1 MKGLNEIST
10 AKHQIEEQVIN
21 LFTYVSTLQDDDDLN
36 AREKKYLSIA
46 VGICI
51 EILAKLQDF

>member
-1 MKGLNEIST
+1 MRGLDDIRS
-10 AKHQIEEQVIN
+10 AKHQIENEVIK
-21 LFTYVSTLQDDDDLN
+21 LFKHVSTLQDDDDLN